1 MQAIGVFTA
10 TTVGGLG
17 REPSD
22 KELQGGIVGY
32 GVMNIIGAVFGG
44 LPTATY
50 SQNVGIV
57 ATTKVVNRC
66 VLGLAAIILGVAG
79 LIPKFSALLTTI
91 PQCVLGGAT
100 VSVFASIAMTGM
112 KPVSYTHLV
121 LYFVRNIFSSY
132 TGEYVATI
140 IINVNKNTLIDF
152 YNAGI
157 DREWFIYLYNDE
169 INLITDSQSL
179 PCADEISGKLDFL
192 NNETYLEEIDAGG
205 QSYLTAAEKLPNL
218 DMTSVVA
225 APRNQVLEKLNDTL
239 RTYMLVLAVI
249 VTLVL
254 CISIIISRAVTRP
267 VSYTHLFQGSTG

>member
-1 MQAIGVFTA
+1 MEDST
-10 TTVGGLG
+10 
-17 REPSD
+17 PS
-22 KELQGGIVGY
+22 
-32 GVMNIIGAVFGG
+32 
-44 LPTATY
+44 
-50 SQNVGIV
+50 
-57 ATTKVVNRC
+57 
-66 VLGLAAIILGVAG
+66 
-79 LIPKFSALLTTI
+79 
-91 PQCVLGGAT
+91 
-100 VSVFASIAMTGM
+100 
-112 KPVSYTHLV
+112 V

-218 DMTSVVA
+218 DMTSVS
-225 APRNQVLEKLNDTL
+225 PRPGIRCWKTQ
-239 RTYMLVLAVI
+239 
-249 VTLVL
+249 
-254 CISIIISRAVTRP
+254 
-267 VSYTHLFQGSTG
+267 